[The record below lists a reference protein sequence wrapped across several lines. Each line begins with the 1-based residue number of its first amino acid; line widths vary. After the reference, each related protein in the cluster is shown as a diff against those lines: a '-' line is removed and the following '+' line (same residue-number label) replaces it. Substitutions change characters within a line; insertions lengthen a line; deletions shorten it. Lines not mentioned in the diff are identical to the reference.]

1 MEALLTDTLGHL
13 HETSFSQL
21 PSWEARRGW
30 MYILFHISLK
40 YSVSCLLII
49 VELYQVKYNFY
60 RIAVSGTGCRYF
72 QARKAVLFSF
82 KIWSSKV

>member
-30 MYILFHISLK
+30 MYILFHISSRNAFK

-49 VELYQVKYNFY
+49 VELYPGEV
-60 RIAVSGTGCRYF
+60 
-72 QARKAVLFSF
+72 
-82 KIWSSKV
+82 